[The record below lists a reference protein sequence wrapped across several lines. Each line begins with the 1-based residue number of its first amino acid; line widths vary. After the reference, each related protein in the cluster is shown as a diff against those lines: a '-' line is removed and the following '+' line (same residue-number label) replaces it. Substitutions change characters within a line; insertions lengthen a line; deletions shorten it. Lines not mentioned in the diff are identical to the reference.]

1 MIVAWDEATFLDMYP
16 QFAQGGAMATSSATL
31 AALFETACTIV
42 DNSDGATIPYD
53 TGMGILARQIV
64 LYALV
69 CHLATLN
76 KWGANGQNG
85 PLSNASEGSVSVG
98 FQAPSYKQGGELA
111 TWLRQ
116 TPCGQTAW
124 LLISRFAAGP
134 RLYNVPHCHPFG

>member
-1 MIVAWDEATFLDMYP
+1 MIVAWDMASFLEMYP
-16 QFAQGGAMATSSATL
+16 QFGAGGALATSDAAL
-31 AALFETACTIV
+31 AACFETACTIV
-42 DNSDGATIPYD
+42 DNSDGALIPYD
-53 TGMGILARQIV
+53 ADTGVLARKIA
-64 LYALV
+64 LYALT
-69 CHLATLN
+69 CHIATLN

-98 FQAPSYKQGGELA
+98 FQAPSYKQGGDLA

-134 RLYNVPHCHPFG
+134 RVYNVSHFHPYG